1 MNSTEKPLSRCF
13 AELVPP
19 AYALY
24 CRYLHLGLP
33 EGVSGMAVRA
43 SRLAE
48 HCDVL
53 LNALR
58 RQYGG
63 GSDQALLSQWCGCY
77 LNLLLPPALIA
88 ARVLRRPL
96 RMALADCTLQMHQGL
111 PQALWLPCE
120 ALGAEADAPAER
132 YRSLCVDHLL
142 PFIDMMAA
150 SVSLSPRVLWSTV
163 GNSLEYA
170 LSTGFASEEA
180 RADAD
185 YLFGQRSFFDT
196 GLANPLY
203 RVVHYLASPP
213 APLSSPLRVRRLCC
227 LRDRL
232 PGERVLCSSCPKLL
246 QLDEDALVEQLLL
259 RKTAFGG

>member
-13 AELVPP
+13 AELAPP
-19 AYALY
+19 AYAPY
-24 CRYLHLGLP
+24 CRHLHLGLP
-33 EGVSGMAVRA
+33 EDVSGIAVRA

-48 HCDVL
+48 HRDVL
-53 LNALR
+53 LSALR
-58 RQYGG
+58 RHHGG
-63 GSDQALLSQWCGCY
+63 GSDQALLSQWCGRY
-77 LNLLLPPALIA
+77 LNLLLPPALVA

-96 RMALADCTLQMHQGL
+96 RMALADCTLLLRDGL
-111 PQALWLPCE
+111 PQALCLPCE
-120 ALGAEADAPAER
+120 ALGDETDAPAER

-203 RVVHYLASPP
+203 RVVHYHAFPP
-213 APLSSPLRVRRLCC
+213 APLSSPLRLRRLCC

-246 QLDEDALVEQLLL
+246 QLDEGALVEQLLL